1 MSSNQRKPSIQ
12 PRATKAS
19 MLRLQKQQSASSAGL
34 VSHTEIP
41 PSPATKGDSPSRDA
55 PTLTKRS
62 STTNNASASEGVKAF
77 MAQQRARLAKKPTV
91 KAEEEEP
98 VKRRT
103 NVMTGAQR
111 YGGGSTTEAPV
122 VTQSRNIQIVLKQA
136 KAQGKLNLSSRG
148 LTEIPKEV
156 LQMYVES
163 VSLCVT

>member
-19 MLRLQKQQSASSAGL
+19 LLRLQKQQGTSSAGL
-34 VSHTEIP
+34 VSHTEAP
-41 PSPATKGDSPSRDA
+41 PSPQTKSESLPRDV
-55 PTLTKRS
+55 PISTKKS
-62 STTNNASASEGVKAF
+62 STTNNASASDGVKAF
-77 MAQQRARLAKKPTV
+77 MAQQRARLAKKPAV
-91 KAEEEEP
+91 KEEEEP

-122 VTQSRNIQIVLKQA
+122 VTQTRNIQIVIKQA

-156 LQMYVES
+156 LQM
-163 VSLCVT
+163 